1 MEEKLY
7 KWIVENN
14 MRGLGIINIVIKEKV
29 QFLGEEFVVDEFF
42 FYLNGWLYCFKIRY
56 GLNKRKISIEIS
68 LVVMGLQVDF
78 MN

>member
-42 FYLNGWLYCFKIRY
+42 FYLNGWLYCFKI
-56 GLNKRKISIEIS
+56 
-68 LVVMGLQVDF
+68 
-78 MN
+78 